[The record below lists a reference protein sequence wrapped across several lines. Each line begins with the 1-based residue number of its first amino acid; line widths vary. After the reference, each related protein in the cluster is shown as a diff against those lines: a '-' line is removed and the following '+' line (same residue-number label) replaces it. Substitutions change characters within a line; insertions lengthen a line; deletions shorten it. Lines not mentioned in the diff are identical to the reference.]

1 MRIPGATIVVVCAI
15 AAVLAVGAAGC
26 GDDDQPAAT
35 TAAATAPATTA
46 ATAATTTPS
55 PPATTPAPAA
65 TITEATPPPSTT
77 APEAQQGG
85 AGDEEG
91 NAVPVRIALGVGN
104 LGNVEAPAFLSLS
117 IRAVS
122 EDGQRHTLHLGTKP
136 ALDLPVGAG
145 QTVRATLAGQ
155 QRGSYEISVD
165 GVRVGT
171 LHAG

>member
-1 MRIPGATIVVVCAI
+1 MRIPGAGATVWAI
-15 AAVLAVGAAGC
+15 SAVLAVGAAGC
-26 GDDDQPAAT
+26 GDDDQPAST

-46 ATAATTTPS
+46 AAAAPA
-55 PPATTPAPAA
+55 PAATTPAPAA
-65 TITEATPPPSTT
+65 TTTEATPPPATT
-77 APEAQQGG
+77 PEAQQGG

-104 LGNVEAPAFLSLS
+104 LGTVEAPAFLSLS

-122 EDGQRHTLHLGTKP
+122 EDGQRHTLHLATKP
-136 ALDLPVGAG
+136 PLDLPVGPG

-155 QRGSYEISVD
+155 QRGSYAISVD